1 VSSIFGIWGQYTE
14 TDIET
19 MSLMLGFR
27 SQKPLTHCL
36 TFESGFIAESN
47 PYLMKFASDT
57 DRSSIPAVLDGYI
70 GDSHGEHSLHT
81 LRTLT
86 NPMTITTT
94 RALDSLNGSFS
105 IAAYNESMKQ
115 LILIRDHVG
124 SRPLYFT
131 HFGSTFVFA
140 STPKAVLAGS
150 HLVTEINPDAIS
162 LFFSLIAVP
171 DPNTIYHGIH
181 ALRPGHFLTFTGSTV
196 TVQRYWNP
204 KWCAKDIEAVNEE
217 EAAKTLR
224 EALEKSV
231 SDATRHC
238 DPGKTCFFLSGG
250 TDTTAVVGLAAK
262 SGMTPMNT
270 FTIGYSGEGSG
281 YDHYNEFSHARRIS
295 ELYGTVHHEICIQP
309 ADVRRLLPTIIARMD
324 QPSGDAINSF
334 LVSQRVPSD
343 FDTVLTG
350 TGGDEVFIGSHWY
363 LQRELLAER
372 IAKWNRVPVLV
383 RDLLHYLTPII
394 PNRSAR
400 RRLRMMHEVAASFR
414 AQYHHLKFVFKSH
427 DRTKLFTPEFESLLG
442 ARSNPDAIVAMYD
455 SDHDRLDDINRYFA
469 LLLQNEVTNLQ
480 VRDLDSMCHA
490 NGLEARSPLLDH
502 RVLDVLMSVP
512 GSLKMKNGT
521 LRYLMFKALE
531 DVIPTETQTRKKMSF
546 IVPMD
551 LWARRDLRDIID
563 NALSRDSIIRRKIFN
578 PDAIAQ
584 IRSDYF
590 ETGQERHPFKVWMLA
605 VFELWCRFH
614 IDQPHETPIPDR
626 IEDLFR

>member
-1 VSSIFGIWGQYTE
+1 
-14 TDIET
+14 
-19 MSLMLGFR
+19 MSQMLGFR
-27 SQKPLTHCL
+27 SRHSLSHCL
-36 TFESGFIAESN
+36 TFDSGFMAESN
-47 PYLMKFASDT
+47 ASFAKTTSDT
-57 DRSSIPAVLDGYI
+57 DRSSIPAVLDGYL
-70 GDSHGEHSLHT
+70 GGSRGSNSLHSL
-81 LRTLT
+81 
-86 NPMTITTT
+86 
-94 RALDSLNGSFS
+94 RALTESMTSSSPHGMDSLSGSFS
-105 IAAYNESMKQ
+105 IAMYHEPGKQ
-115 LILIRDHVG
+115 LFLIRDHVG

-171 DPNTIYHGIH
+171 DPNTIYQGIH
-181 ALRPGHFLTFTGSTV
+181 ALRPGHFLMFTGTTV
-196 TVQRYWNP
+196 SVQRYWNP
-204 KWCAKDIEAVNEE
+204 QWCSKDAGPIDE
-217 EAAKTLR
+217 EAAAEALR

-231 SDATRHC
+231 SDAIGQC
-238 DPGKTCFFLSGG
+238 DPAKTCFFLSGG

-262 SGMTPMNT
+262 SGMNPVHT

-295 ELYGTVHHEICIQP
+295 DLYGTVHHEMLIEP
-309 ADVRRLLPTIIARMD
+309 ADVRRFLPAIIARMD

-334 LVSQRVPSD
+334 LVSQTVPDD

-372 IAKWNRVPVLV
+372 IAKWNRIPGLL
-383 RDLLHYLTPII
+383 RNILHYLTPVV
-394 PNRSAR
+394 PSRSVK
-400 RRLRMMHEVAASFR
+400 RRLRMLRDVASSFR

-427 DRTKLFTPEFESLLG
+427 DRIRLFTPEFESLLG
-442 ARSNPDAIVAMYD
+442 ARSNPDAIVSMYD

-480 VRDLDSMCHA
+480 LRDLDSMCHA

-502 RVLDVLMSVP
+502 RVLDVLVKVP
-512 GSLKMKNGT
+512 GSLKMKDGT
-521 LRYLMFKALE
+521 LRSFMFRALH
-531 DVIPTETQTRKKMSF
+531 DVIPTETRTRKKMSF

-563 NALSRDSIIRRKIFN
+563 NALSRDSIIQRKVFN

-584 IRSDYF
+584 IRSDFF
-590 ETGQERHPFKVWMLA
+590 ETGKERHPFKVWMLT

-614 IDQPHETPIPDR
+614 IDQPLESPVPDR